1 MSMIFEL
8 PGSCKAEHLI
18 GDTRDHRDQDDPA
31 DDPKPDRIY
40 TDHHEEQDADHHND
54 QKKARSA
61 ALYALWSFF
70 LHFSTLSTRPCSKQ
84 LMHLCSDPWY
94 MNVRLMSSIREITLM

>member
-1 MSMIFEL
+1 MLQQKSRFTEQINKRIIAA
-8 PGSCKAEHLI
+8 SCKSYKFKRH
-18 GDTRDHRDQDDPA
+18 TRDHRDQDDPA

-61 ALYALWSFF
+61 ALMLFGAFSYI
-70 LHFSTLSTRPCSKQ
+70 LHVEHKTML
-84 LMHLCSDPWY
+84 
-94 MNVRLMSSIREITLM
+94 